1 MVIEKLRDYL
11 DSKNVKY
18 VVISH
23 SPAYAA
29 KEIATLAHIPRRQMA
44 KTIIVNVAGNLA
56 MAVLPASYHINF
68 NRLFLATGWG
78 DVFLAPE
85 DELEEIFPDCELG
98 AMPPFGNLYGL
109 EVFLAQSLA
118 EDEEIAFNAGSYTDL
133 IKMSYRDYAR
143 LVSPKVLSFTTRR
156 DGTEAVTSQVHPG
169 RIVPNSDSH
178 HFLTSDDYSKPPGL

>member
-1 MVIEKLRDYL
+1 MVIRKLRDYL

-23 SPAYAA
+23 SPAYTA
-29 KEIATLAHIPRRQMA
+29 KEIATLAHLPRRQMA

-78 DVFLAPE
+78 DVFLVPE
-85 DELEEIFPDCELG
+85 DELAEIFPDCELG

-109 EVFLAQSLA
+109 DIFVAQSLA
-118 EDEEIAFNAGSYTDL
+118 EDGEIAFNAGSHTDL
-133 IKMSYRDYAR
+133 IKMAFRDYCR
-143 LVSPKVLSFTTRR
+143 LVEPTVLSFTTRR
-156 DGTEAVTSQVHPG
+156 DSTEAVASKTHPD
-169 RIVPNSDSH
+169 RILPESNLQHFVIGHSH
-178 HFLTSDDYSKPPGL
+178 PPVG